1 MVQIGNQVKYDKC
14 GRMTCPLELATLLR
28 LQKGIDELTWH
39 IENGQV
45 IVRKVTKLY
54 NGQFDFERQEIEQR
68 LLKYESELVGV
79 IDNDGLTEDELK
91 ARAYELYKQDQ
102 NRKENGTKYR

>member
-1 MVQIGNQVKYDKC
+1 MYFVSMGV
-14 GRMTCPLELATLLR
+14 
-28 LQKGIDELTWH
+28 GI
-39 IENGQV
+39 
-45 IVRKVTKLY
+45 
-54 NGQFDFERQEIEQR
+54 
-68 LLKYESELVGV
+68 

>member
-14 GRMTCPLELATLLR
+14 GRMTCPLELATLLQ

-54 NGQFDFERQEIEQR
+54 NGDFERQEIEQR